1 MVKKT
6 DARLTADAESSPVP
20 TTAIRTAVPVK
31 AGMQFDDPWLRAAMF
46 APSLHTSLTTTS
58 YGEPDYTEL
67 RPLMHKPAATIVM
80 TFSENPLHGLNC
92 ENFSG
97 GAVVFL
103 ATVTFKRTA
112 ALRVR

>member
-1 MVKKT
+1 
-6 DARLTADAESSPVP
+6 
-20 TTAIRTAVPVK
+20 
-31 AGMQFDDPWLRAAMF
+31 
-46 APSLHTSLTTTS
+46 
-58 YGEPDYTEL
+58 
-67 RPLMHKPAATIVM
+67 M
-80 TFSENPLHGLNC
+80 TFSEDPLHGLNC